1 MKALADVLTRLAVV
15 YLAGAGS
22 PPARPPSRH
31 PYWPASVP
39 ELASR
44 PAAAQTV
51 PVKVPSATAPFHVTA
66 RPGAP
71 GTTPDHLAGL
81 AAKATT

>member
-31 PYWPASVP
+31 PYWPAAVP

-51 PVKVPSATAPFHVTA
+51 P
-66 RPGAP
+66 REGAV
-71 GTTPDHLAGL
+71 GRGAFSCHRTTRCTGHDP
-81 AAKATT
+81 